1 MVMPNRNDGADSPRW
16 WADLPAPVRDRIA
29 PPDTPLESP
38 DGAEDHSPYRPR
50 LLADLSRLAFLFFA
64 VAVANI
70 LFLLVA
76 LSYLSGRGPLLH
88 E

>member
-1 MVMPNRNDGADSPRW
+1 MVMPNRNDGANPLRW
-16 WADLPAPVRDRIA
+16 WAELPAPVRDRIA
-29 PPDTPLESP
+29 PPDANPATHAETEG
-38 DGAEDHSPYRPR
+38 GAPYRPR
-50 LLADLSRLAFLFFA
+50 ILADLSRLAFLFLA
-64 VAVANI
+64 VALANI

>member
-1 MVMPNRNDGADSPRW
+1 MVMPNRNDGANSPRW

-29 PPDTPLESP
+29 PPDATPHA
-38 DGAEDHSPYRPR
+38 GTEDDAPYRPR
-50 LLADLSRLAFLFFA
+50 LLADLSRLAFLFLA
-64 VAVANI
+64 VALANI